1 MREWRPHTLR
11 FQITVLFTGLVFV
24 FLGAI
29 LLINQ
34 FFLEDYYITQKEDTL
49 KSSFMKLEKLKN
61 EEGIPDTWI
70 KESSEKLGSIKPG
83 GSHRR
88 RGRRERH
95 VGLSALWLS
104 VRNRWQGEGKDQGSR
119 TERSICDTKE

>member
-61 EEGIPDTWI
+61 DEGIPDTWI
-70 KESSEKLGSIKPG
+70 KESSEKNLSWVVL
-83 GSHRR
+83 S
-88 RGRRERH
+88 RRE
-95 VGLSALWLS
+95 SS
-104 VRNRWQGEGKDQGSR
+104 
-119 TERSICDTKE
+119 